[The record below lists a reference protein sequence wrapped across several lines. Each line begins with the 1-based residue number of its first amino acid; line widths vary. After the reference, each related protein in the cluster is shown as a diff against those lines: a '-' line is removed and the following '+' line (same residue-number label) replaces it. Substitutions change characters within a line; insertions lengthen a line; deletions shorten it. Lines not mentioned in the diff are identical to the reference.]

1 MNSDSKYY
9 SPYHGVWAQLL
20 VLILVPLGFFAL
32 VYAGFSFYQPQY
44 GRLNLLSAKAFG
56 CGLGVLF
63 HLSCAV
69 VGVFTPGW
77 RAVKYRIREFFENLV
92 ISFGYAIES
101 YWEDMKTDGVV
112 FLLQMPIVG
121 LNLYIAM
128 DALLEALP
136 MISRY
141 L

>member
-32 VYAGFSFYQPQY
+32 VHVGFSFYQPHY
-44 GRLNLLSAKAFG
+44 GKLNLLSAKAIG

-63 HLSCAV
+63 HLSCAI

-92 ISFGYAIES
+92 IGLGYSIES
-101 YWEDMKTDGVV
+101 YWEDMKSDGVV

-121 LNLYIAM
+121 LNLYIAV

-136 MISRY
+136 LISRY